1 MRDEEIKQKIKE
13 ETAQREKEIKR
24 ILEEKYEKN
33 RERYINQFKGVIED
47 ALNISNDKINES
59 IKGPVKYIYINCLRT
74 SIETETYNYV
84 IRVMDEKKYSDKE
97 VVEKIYTP
105 EYMTEYINQD
115 KKYFEKLIMDKIIRA
130 KKYEVKDF
138 MRDYIWETYIHPI
151 PKEIKEF
158 CQEIEKMEV
167 YKKIPHEKEVMVNY
181 GEVLERIEY
190 FWKFT

>member
-1 MRDEEIKQKIKE
+1 MRDEEIKEKIKE
-13 ETAQREKEIKR
+13 ETAQRGKEIKQ

-33 RERYINQFKGVIED
+33 RERYINQFKGVIEE
-47 ALNISNDKINES
+47 ALNVSNDKINES
-59 IKGPVKYIYINCLRT
+59 RKGPVKYIYINCLRT

-97 VVEKIYTP
+97 IVEKIYTP

-151 PKEIKEF
+151 PKEIKEV
-158 CQEIEKMEV
+158 CQEIDKMEV
-167 YKKIPHEKEVMVNY
+167 YKKISHEKEVMVNY